1 MRNIA
6 ALLLSGPWGAPALY
20 PGSGE

>member
-20 PGSGE
+20 PGCGE